1 MSNSRF
7 ADAKGKCSNEIG
19 DHGDAQNHGLVS
31 NQILDLHQ
39 SNQSVGSTFTLQG
52 EGVLPCNL
60 GAASPRAFHESHVS
74 VLGLEHEPQQ
84 KQQDAGIN
92 VENTSLVMISKTS
105 KLPRSPQPSNT
116 NLRKRKAG
124 MKDTAKFNKKEI
136 VDGFQRLKN
145 EHTSL
150 EDEIVFLKSQCASL
164 KKSVKRQKKTS
175 VYLKDKNNELTDK
188 VTDLSMH
195 ALTSVSDR
203 EIQLGERIVQ
213 LEASNEQLQARN
225 AQLENMQ
232 LI

>member
-39 SNQSVGSTFTLQG
+39 SNQSV
-52 EGVLPCNL
+52 
-60 GAASPRAFHESHVS
+60 
-74 VLGLEHEPQQ
+74 
-84 KQQDAGIN
+84 DAGIN
-92 VENTSLVMISKTS
+92 VENTSLMISKTPEP
-105 KLPRSPQPSNT
+105 LRSPQPSNT
-116 NLRKRKAG
+116 NLRKRKAS
-124 MKDTAKFNKKEI
+124 MKDAAKFNKREI
-136 VDGFQRLKN
+136 VDGFKRLKN

-150 EDEIVFLKSQCASL
+150 EDEIAFLRSRCASL

-175 VYLKDKNNELTDK
+175 VYLKHKNNELTDK

-195 ALTSVSDR
+195 VLTSVSDR

-213 LEASNEQLQARN
+213 LEASNAQLQARN